1 MLYEWL
7 HILEEETQ
15 EESCARIHPHIQIRT
30 ICFDANF
37 VPRKPGCLRFSQLY
51 HHHCILVIE
60 VNFSLHYTLFI
71 KKNSLCSNDA
81 APIAS
86 LIVLFS
92 VLTPLL
98 LPPHKFLRSFYWL
111 RKPSGSLCFPRIPG
125 KRELTPYKPGKPEEN
140 ISGFPEFPI
149 TLPCQK
155 SSNGIWL
162 LRHLRFLSEFAIFM

>member
-7 HILEEETQ
+7 HILEEETK

-37 VPRKPGCLRFSQLY
+37 VPRKPGCLRFSQL
-51 HHHCILVIE
+51 HGTILFLLVIE
-60 VNFSLHYTLFI
+60 VNFSLHYTYLK
-71 KKNSLCSNDA
+71 KKNSLCSKDA

-98 LPPHKFLRSFYWL
+98 LPPHKFFKIVLLIKKAKWPSWL
-111 RKPSGSLCFPRIPG
+111 SKNSWKERVDTLEAWKARRKYFRLSWISHHPSL
-125 KRELTPYKPGKPEEN
+125 PEE
-140 ISGFPEFPI
+140 F
-149 TLPCQK
+149 
-155 SSNGIWL
+155 
-162 LRHLRFLSEFAIFM
+162 

>member
-1 MLYEWL
+1 MLVIKLFKKRYTGNYIFLMLYEWL

-98 LPPHKFLRSFYWL
+98 LPPHKFFKIVLLIKKAKRI
-111 RKPSGSLCFPRIPG
+111 SLLSKNSWKERVD
-125 KRELTPYKPGKPEEN
+125 
-140 ISGFPEFPI
+140 
-149 TLPCQK
+149 TL
-155 SSNGIWL
+155 
-162 LRHLRFLSEFAIFM
+162 